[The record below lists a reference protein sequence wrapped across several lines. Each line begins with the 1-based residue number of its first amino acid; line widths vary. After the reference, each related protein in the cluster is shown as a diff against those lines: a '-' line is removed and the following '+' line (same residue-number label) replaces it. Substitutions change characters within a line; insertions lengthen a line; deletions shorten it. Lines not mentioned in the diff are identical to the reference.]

1 MFISAVYTLSS
12 TFSYAQSQVADDTTS
27 AATASVEEISVIGA
41 ATTISIAAEDIGQ
54 YQVNDLADIFRYSP
68 SISVGGSVRFKT
80 KDANDLL
87 AKDGRFGG
95 RVEASYFSNDG
106 PRYSGSLYGKLSD
119 TLGILNFLES
129 K

>member
-12 TFSYAQSQVADDTTS
+12 TFSYAQAQVADDTPS
-27 AATASVEEISVIGA
+27 AETASVEEISVIGA

>member
-1 MFISAVYTLSS
+1 M
-12 TFSYAQSQVADDTTS
+12 ADDTTS
-27 AATASVEEISVIGA
+27 AETASVEEISVIGA